1 MKYSDKSLYFC
12 KFRKFHLGAW
22 GPSNNSFLN
31 TFGRKN
37 KGWVILITAHHEG
50 RRPIRTSIYYAEL
63 YNKVLNLIKFPSET
77 RWKAKKEKNTGNL
90 SSKGGFIC
98 TFSLLIS
105 LSITLRT
112 SKFRNH
118 FTISS
123 KYFDMVC
130 YLKRETFSGPISF
143 EVQRN
148 DIWTDNIQSFDSSNT
163 PYQNILFWLWTDL
176 WTY

>member
-63 YNKVLNLIKFPSET
+63 YNKVLKLIMFPSET
-77 RWKAKKEKNTGNL
+77 RQKFELENKRTGNL
-90 SSKGGFIC
+90 SSQYLRHY
-98 TFSLLIS
+98 SLHWNTCNKLEQNLKKIY
-105 LSITLRT
+105 ITNEKVTWKIQTEGCNGTSMYFALNYALLNWI
-112 SKFRNH
+112 SKFLWDH
-118 FTISS
+118 S
-123 KYFDMVC
+123 K
-130 YLKRETFSGPISF
+130 KTTRT
-143 EVQRN
+143 
-148 DIWTDNIQSFDSSNT
+148 NITSRKQT
-163 PYQNILFWLWTDL
+163 L
-176 WTY
+176 